1 MMRNPEIVLLEASQ
15 IQLASQMLGNAF
27 HHDPLFQYFTY
38 ADDDRS
44 DKLRQRRRQI
54 ALQWLG
60 KMILNYA
67 YPYQT
72 IYTTTE
78 AMKGVAIWIPPHKYP
93 LNELRLLMAGAY
105 AIPFKL
111 RLDRLLQFMPL
122 FHTVEVLHKAVMSQP
137 HWYLMMLGVD
147 PAYQNQGVGGALL
160 QPVLAEADKE
170 NIPCYLETSTAA
182 AVRFY
187 QRQGF
192 EVLETINSCPE
203 NIWIWVMKR
212 DPQQL

>member
-15 IQLASQMLGNAF
+15 IQLASRILGKAF
-27 HHDPLFQYFTY
+27 QHDPLFQHFTD
-38 ADDDRS
+38 ADNDRS
-44 DKLRQRRRQI
+44 DHLRQRRRQS

-67 YPYQT
+67 YAHGA

-78 AMKGVAIWIPPHKYP
+78 AIEGVAVWIPPHQFP
-93 LNELRLLMAGAY
+93 LNE
-105 AIPFKL
+105 F
-111 RLDRLLQFMPL
+111 RLLQAGSYALPFRLRLSRLLQSIPL
-122 FHTVEVLHKAVMSQP
+122 FFQIEACHKTWMSQP

-147 PAYQNQGVGGALL
+147 PDRQNCGIGSALL
-160 QPVLAEADKE
+160 QPVLAQADRD
-170 NIPCYLETSTAA
+170 NLPCYLETSTAE

-192 EVLETINSCPE
+192 EVVETINSTPT
-203 NIWIWVMKR
+203 NICVWAMSTSTLK
-212 DPQQL
+212 